1 MAQNPPNAGANN
13 SQGVNAYL
21 RTRVL
26 TASPE
31 QLRLMLLEGAIRFA
45 RAGRE
50 GLVVKNYETSY
61 DGFSK
66 CRNIIIELM
75 NSMKPEV
82 DPELCQRVNALYTF
96 LYVHLTE
103 ASLEKDAHKADE
115 VIELL
120 EYEKQT
126 WVLLMDKLAG
136 ERASGVTPQAPA
148 ASVATTAKVPAAAGA
163 GPSTI
168 GTLQP
173 RSSLS
178 IQG

>member
-1 MAQNPPNAGANN
+1 MAQPSLNANNAG
-13 SQGVNAYL
+13 SQGANAYL

-31 QLRLMLLEGAIRFA
+31 QLRLMLLEGAVRFA

-50 GLVVKNYETSY
+50 GLTVKNFEQSY

-66 CRNIIIELM
+66 CRNILIELM
-75 NSMKPEV
+75 NSMRPEV
-82 DPELCQRVNALYTF
+82 YPDLCQRVNALYTF

-103 ASLEKDAHKADE
+103 ASLEKDAKKADE

-126 WVLLMDKLAG
+126 WLLLMDKVAG
-136 ERASGVTPQAPA
+136 ERGGA
-148 ASVATTAKVPAAAGA
+148 ATVATTKAVPATAGA
-163 GPSTI
+163 GAGGVGS
-168 GTLQP
+168 LQP

-178 IQG
+178 VQG